1 MRRLLA
7 WMWPMFRQRWRT
19 LLPACALA
27 LVTAA
32 ATVGLLGVSGWFLT
46 ATALVSGALATF
58 NLFVPSAMVRGLAFV
73 RILSR
78 YGERVS
84 GHAATL
90 VLLTDLRTRVFGN
103 LLRLDAGQLA
113 RWRDGDLVARLTG
126 DIDALDSTFLLSL
139 LPLLVGG
146 IAGAVVIAV
155 LAVYVPPAAAAVGL
169 LWLCVLLLAPAWLAR
184 RARRSGAERQAHAAD
199 LRQHVLQAVEGHAD
213 LLALGAAG
221 RAEAALADSS
231 DRLRA
236 AALSESRA
244 FASGQALALAC
255 AGLAMLA
262 VATAGAAALR
272 EGRVG
277 GAVLVGCVLAVAGL
291 FEVVAPVLRGAV
303 RLGAASAAAERVR
316 EIERAGPEILDPPRP
331 KALPMRGAVEFR
343 QVYFRHH
350 PSLPLL
356 EGVDLRIAPGER
368 VVVTGASGS
377 GKSTLL
383 ALLLRLRDPQAGGIC
398 WEGVDLREASLPEL
412 HRRVALL
419 PQDAPVFLGTVR
431 DNLRIGD
438 PDADDAGLW
447 EALRQAG
454 LDEEIRALPGGLD
467 QWLGEGGR
475 TLSAGQARR
484 LCLARVLL
492 TGAPLVALDE
502 PTEGLDPDA
511 EQAFFRDLPRILH
524 GRSLLLVTHALVPS
538 GIADATWELV
548 DGRLKKKPV
557 RDTP

>member
-1 MRRLLA
+1 MRQLLA
-7 WMWPMFRQRWRT
+7 WMWPMFWRRRRA
-19 LLPACALA
+19 LLPACVLA

-32 ATVGLLGVSGWFLT
+32 AAVGLLGVSGWFLT

-78 YGERVS
+78 YGERVA

-90 VLLTDLRTRVFGN
+90 QLLTDLRTRVFAN

-126 DIDALDSTFLLSL
+126 DVDALDSTFLLSL

-146 IAGAVVIAV
+146 IAGVVVIAV
-155 LAVYVPPAAAAVGL
+155 LAAYVPAAAVAVGG
-169 LWLCVLLLAPAWLAR
+169 LWLCVLLLAPGWLAR
-184 RARRSGAERQAHAAD
+184 HVRRSGAERQAHSAA
-199 LRQHVLQAVEGHAD
+199 LRQHVLQAVDGHAD
-213 LLALGAAG
+213 LLALDAAG

-255 AGLAMLA
+255 TGLAMLA
-262 VATAGAAALR
+262 VATAGAIALA

-277 GAVLVGCVLAVAGL
+277 GALLVGCVLAVAGL

-303 RLGAASAAAERVR
+303 RYGTAAAAAERVR
-316 EIERAGPEILDPPRP
+316 EIERAGPEIVDPLQPQ
-331 KALPMRGAVEFR
+331 ALSPHGTLEFR
-343 QVYFRHH
+343 QVRFRHH

-383 ALLLRLRDPQAGGIC
+383 ALLLRLRDPQSGGIA
-398 WEGVDLREASLPEL
+398 WDGVDLREASLSEL
-412 HRRVALL
+412 HRRIALL

-438 PDADDAGLW
+438 PDADDARLW
-447 EALRQAG
+447 QVLRHAG
-454 LDEEIRALPGGLD
+454 LDAEVRALPGGLD

-492 TGAPLVALDE
+492 TGASLIALDE

-524 GRSLLLVTHALVPS
+524 GRSLLLITHAAVPLEVS
-538 GIADATWELV
+538 DAAWELV
-548 DGRLKKKPV
+548 DGKLEKKAV
-557 RDTP
+557 RDAP